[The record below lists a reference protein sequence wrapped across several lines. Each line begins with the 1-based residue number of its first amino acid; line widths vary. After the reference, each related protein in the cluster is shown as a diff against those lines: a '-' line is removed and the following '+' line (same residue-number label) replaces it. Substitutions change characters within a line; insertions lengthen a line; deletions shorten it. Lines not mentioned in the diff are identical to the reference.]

1 MARIARRIGWGLLAL
16 AVPIV
21 IAALWAVGPGNL
33 GRMVF
38 GVGSTYDREA
48 PRLPAMKRPAVL
60 IFSKTNSFRDDAQIR
75 SAHAA
80 LEKVVKNKGWA
91 NYTTESAAVFNPAQL
106 SQFDAV
112 VWNSVSGDVLT
123 DEQRAAFKGWI
134 EQGGGFVALHGSG
147 GDPSYKWRW
156 YVENL
161 IGAQFI
167 GHTLSPHI
175 QQARLVVEDRNHP
188 ATRHLP
194 AIWTREDEWYSFA
207 TSPRAKGYHVLISI
221 DERSYSPREHIP
233 LFIDKDLRMGRDH
246 PMVWTHCEGKG
257 RVFYSALGHPASAY
271 AEPAH
276 LSMITGA
283 IVWASGREGPACPLR
298 ADQSS

>member
-1 MARIARRIGWGLLAL
+1 MARMAKRTGWALLGLLL
-16 AVPIV
+16 LLGGLV
-21 IAALWAVGPGNL
+21 LWVVGPGNL

-38 GVGSTYDREA
+38 GIGISYDHQA
-48 PRLPAMKRPAVL
+48 PQLPVFKRPAIL
-60 IFSKTNSFRDDAQIR
+60 IFSKTNGFRDDSQIR
-75 SAHAA
+75 AANAA
-80 LEKVVKNKGWA
+80 LEALARDQSWA
-91 NYTTESAAVFNPAQL
+91 SYTTENAAVFNSVQL
-106 SQFDAV
+106 AQFDAV

-123 DEQRAAFKGWI
+123 EEQRAAIKGWI

-161 IGAQFI
+161 IGVQFI

-175 QQARLVVEDRNHP
+175 QQARLVVEDRDHP
-188 ATRHLP
+188 ATRHLS
-194 AIWTREDEWYSFA
+194 AIWVRDDEWYSFA
-207 TSPRAKGYHVLISI
+207 SSPRSKGYHVLISI
-221 DERSYSPREHIP
+221 DEASYSPRERIP
-233 LFIDKDLRMGRDH
+233 LLVDKDLRMGRDH

-276 LSMITGA
+276 LAMIAGA
-283 IVWASGREGPACPLR
+283 IAWASGREGPACPV
-298 ADQSS
+298 AN